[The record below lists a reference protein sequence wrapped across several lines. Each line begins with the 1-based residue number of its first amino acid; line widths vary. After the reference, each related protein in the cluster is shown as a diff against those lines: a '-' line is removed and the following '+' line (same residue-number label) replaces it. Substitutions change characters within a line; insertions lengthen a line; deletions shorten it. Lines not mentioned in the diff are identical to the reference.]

1 MAPCLQRSQC
11 SSTEIE
17 ERLSRRRELDRL
29 DEKEKLTKILKQD
42 CLLQDLTE
50 LFNCMINNLIYN

>member
-1 MAPCLQRSQC
+1 MPPTINVALLIKTRGLVEEG
-11 SSTEIE
+11 SSIG
-17 ERLSRRRELDRL
+17 L
-29 DEKEKLTKILKQD
+29 DEKEKLMNMLKQD